1 MELLPYILSSVDD
14 LKALVGVSLLPLE
27 NGTFSSVKSTQEEK
41 IYITTPQHPKELLPG
56 FEGRILKTNIDEGVL
71 QFQSAALRR
80 EVLPK
85 FLMPRVCQ
93 LEILGTDTIVKCLK
107 DTIGKRDLKLS
118 SKRFIWLDNIWKY
131 IKKNELT
138 QRLHGLSLIPLERRW
153 EGDQQVI
160 KCGKI
165 SENSTIVYMA
175 DDNENIKSFIL
186 HLGFTVAP
194 KTLPKDKDLA
204 RRLQIFENIH
214 TSQITR
220 ELSSIEEI
228 ELLAPENLPEI
239 KPKRKILNCQDED
252 SRNLARK
259 LGARLLTEK
268 DLISEVLIPEIV
280 GDKQDYERID
290 KFMNYILPH
299 VTFSVPS
306 ELSELRE
313 IEFVSALDGSYH
325 KPRDLFDPS
334 IESLQFLFSHDKG
347 KFPDY
352 KYERMKYST
361 ALKNLG
367 LKSFNLSAQDIIGIV
382 ESIDFDEKKAE
393 TLINFLESNH
403 CLLEDES
410 IVSTLKNLLWIPVMK
425 TRIDGYP
432 KRLTWYG
439 EKVESVSTVSF
450 ARPCTMASEAN
461 AKILGAVKPVYSSH
475 YATQYMAKCFFKNE
489 FTLDEVIGHLQHVVN
504 DYEESENPYYGW
516 LLQDVYRKL
525 LMYEFHDV
533 ESSLLRHSLRG
544 WVWNGIGFTSPDRM
558 IVEADQN
565 CLDLRPYFWNVLP
578 EMQSFQELFLKL
590 GSHER
595 YIHEIFIQVLSE
607 MKNRCDHAS
616 LNCTQITDP
625 KDLNLAVDIVT
636 KLSNEMLPQNV
647 LDKLAVPVRSA
658 QNSLKLELANN
669 TVYCSSHA
677 SDDLEFDS
685 DENTAYLHEHISE
698 SVATKLGI
706 RSITS
711 KVLEAEDLGLF
722 EEYGQTEPLTRRINR
737 ILQDYGDG
745 SAILKELIQN
755 ADDAEATDV
764 KLLYDERENEKYRS
778 RLIDPGMKD
787 FQGPALW
794 AYNDAVFSKL
804 DFENITK
811 LSGATKE
818 SQRDKIG
825 KFGLGFNAVYNITD
839 VPSFIS
845 DNNLVIF
852 DPHTNNLGAAISN
865 KSKPGV
871 KIDIGKNR
879 GRLKPFIDQLM
890 PYNGVF
896 GMDMSLQPQHREL
909 KGTLFRFPLRTKDQ
923 AVRSE
928 IKNLWYTDLE
938 MKKLLEKFSAEANR
952 FLLFTQ
958 HVRSIT
964 VYHLAANSTNPV
976 EMTELIAISKENI
989 NEVIPLVF
997 DGRLFNSSEFM
1008 KLSSKAV
1015 EKCKRVPESHC
1026 SIDCCSIVNM
1036 KTRRC
1041 GQHLFDGKN
1050 VQCTN
1055 ANWLIHTTSGSRDT
1069 ACLQMALDHEKLN
1082 PVASVAVSIHIE
1094 SDGVSFHP
1102 MGRSGNPGY
1111 YFCFLPLPVANNLPV
1126 HVNAPFAVTHDRKS
1140 MQQVNEDDKDNSTSD
1155 IKWNDALM
1163 AGVVSAAYLKV
1174 LDNLRSQAKNFEEAD
1189 WYLLWPITSSG
1200 FLPYQFS
1207 LLQSFYQRLVH
1218 DRLKMFPVI
1227 RETIHWAYM
1236 QEVLVIDNLLDK
1248 DITHS
1253 MEEIIILYIKDRYLV
1268 HLPVPVMKTVVDVK
1282 LQMELQEITIKFEY
1296 FFLDIFKPNVKD
1308 YKMPAAAREHVVL
1321 YLMQNLEN
1329 YPTLKSVLQK
1339 TECVPTSPNG
1349 ALKSPEGLVKPN
1361 SKASMLFEDT
1371 DGVFPLGKNFNQKF
1385 HLTIL
1390 ESLGMISEHLSWEV
1404 LEERAQTIILLENGK
1419 IARRRSKAL
1428 IKIIDEKL
1436 KESSRSLNEI
1446 SLNWRSIKFL
1456 PIKAS
1461 PIGWDLPW
1469 AETSSE
1475 HFHCI
1480 NGIYPNCLEELVCF
1494 DRAIIDESNEGCA
1507 DLCLEDVSD
1516 NVKKVLGKIYAYLNR
1531 FFCDKINEKL
1541 GEESEQ
1547 LAETRE
1553 VWKRLKGKP
1562 LIIIESKLVQ
1572 AERIAFKHDYSTQ
1585 PYLYQLPEAL
1595 WEYRQLMLEIGV
1607 KETFDLDDHMSA
1619 LQRLESDRHN
1629 NPLNAKEMRIVRD
1642 LLELIDDLNLR
1653 YIHSNIPVQLALK
1666 FGAKTVRSHSIT
1678 KQSIGLPFGQH
1689 EKLTVR
1695 LKKILD
1701 GYSENIN
1708 ILKEILQ
1715 NADDARA
1722 KKLSIVLDRR
1732 HHASKR
1738 VFSDAWKQLQGPA
1751 LLFCN
1756 DAMFTESD
1764 LQGIQNLGEGSKS
1777 SDPMKT
1783 GKFGVGFNV
1792 VYHVTDVP
1800 TLLTHVEGE
1809 GSVLCVF
1816 DPHAKYLGECTLE
1829 SPGRK
1834 FSDARNFLKDNFPDV
1849 YNTFI
1854 PDVFRNEK
1862 ATIFRLPLRNNTMAK
1877 QSNIMKKAITV
1888 DDVDKMLENLKLEVA
1903 ECMIFLRNIEMVEI
1917 LDINIKSEVSVKYSA
1932 LLKVSPEG
1940 RKERCSLNKECE
1952 LVASQLDRQREDI
1965 PGEFPIH
1972 SYEIVLKD
1980 GGRHDEWHVIQKCA
1994 PVSSN
1999 ALPSSVNAQYD
2010 EKQIKIFPSGGIACK
2025 ENSCQEGKV
2034 FCLLPLQVSSN
2045 LPLHINGSF
2054 MLDYETRRR
2063 LSYSKEDCFQNDWNV
2078 YIMESCIIP
2087 CYIALLE
2094 KKAKKLELKPSKI
2107 PAEEIIRQTCPT
2119 PSSTSTQKPFYIP
2132 GDLSNLG
2139 GTTSS
2144 EDDFQHIFLLLL
2156 RAGMFIYNV
2165 PQSITWSFEKAEVP
2179 LSVLSPNIVMEYL
2192 RTNARIIL
2200 PTPMPVSETILK
2212 DVGTVKA
2219 LLKYCL
2225 SKDKK
2230 LKDLDGLPLLVT
2242 EDNVI
2247 RTINKREQIYFDNL
2261 SRLFPSKK
2269 SICLHPDLRQVL
2281 SRFKHQAG
2289 DWLRVLTLDSLRTF
2303 CEEEL
2308 CPSLR
2313 SNDEIQLET
2322 NSQIFPTDKWL
2333 NHLWTFLH
2341 KEHKRILTEEQNLY
2355 FPRYFEN
2362 FLCYLSDWC
2371 FFPVK
2376 REISKQS
2383 KSSIS
2388 SVIKIG
2394 LISTMVWFNDSSY
2407 NTRSIKNSS
2416 LRDEISLPYLDK
2428 DRIDSPGHASSYT
2441 MSNSAY
2447 IEKSFQP
2454 KNS

>member
-1 MELLPYILSSVDD
+1 
-14 LKALVGVSLLPLE
+14 
-27 NGTFSSVKSTQEEK
+27 
-41 IYITTPQHPKELLPG
+41 
-56 FEGRILKTNIDEGVL
+56 
-71 QFQSAALRR
+71 
-80 EVLPK
+80 
-85 FLMPRVCQ
+85 
-93 LEILGTDTIVKCLK
+93 
-107 DTIGKRDLKLS
+107 
-118 SKRFIWLDNIWKY
+118 
-131 IKKNELT
+131 
-138 QRLHGLSLIPLERRW
+138 
-153 EGDQQVI
+153 
-160 KCGKI
+160 
-165 SENSTIVYMA
+165 
-175 DDNENIKSFIL
+175 
-186 HLGFTVAP
+186 
-194 KTLPKDKDLA
+194 
-204 RRLQIFENIH
+204 
-214 TSQITR
+214 
-220 ELSSIEEI
+220 
-228 ELLAPENLPEI
+228 
-239 KPKRKILNCQDED
+239 
-252 SRNLARK
+252 
-259 LGARLLTEK
+259 
-268 DLISEVLIPEIV
+268 
-280 GDKQDYERID
+280 
-290 KFMNYILPH
+290 
-299 VTFSVPS
+299 
-306 ELSELRE
+306 
-313 IEFVSALDGSYH
+313 
-325 KPRDLFDPS
+325 
-334 IESLQFLFSHDKG
+334 
-347 KFPDY
+347 
-352 KYERMKYST
+352 
-361 ALKNLG
+361 
-367 LKSFNLSAQDIIGIV
+367 
-382 ESIDFDEKKAE
+382 
-393 TLINFLESNH
+393 
-403 CLLEDES
+403 
-410 IVSTLKNLLWIPVMK
+410 
-425 TRIDGYP
+425 
-432 KRLTWYG
+432 
-439 EKVESVSTVSF
+439 
-450 ARPCTMASEAN
+450 
-461 AKILGAVKPVYSSH
+461 
-475 YATQYMAKCFFKNE
+475 
-489 FTLDEVIGHLQHVVN
+489 
-504 DYEESENPYYGW
+504 
-516 LLQDVYRKL
+516 
-525 LMYEFHDV
+525 
-533 ESSLLRHSLRG
+533 
-544 WVWNGIGFTSPDRM
+544 
-558 IVEADQN
+558 
-565 CLDLRPYFWNVLP
+565 
-578 EMQSFQELFLKL
+578 
-590 GSHER
+590 
-595 YIHEIFIQVLSE
+595 
-607 MKNRCDHAS
+607 
-616 LNCTQITDP
+616 
-625 KDLNLAVDIVT
+625 
-636 KLSNEMLPQNV
+636 
-647 LDKLAVPVRSA
+647 
-658 QNSLKLELANN
+658 
-669 TVYCSSHA
+669 
-677 SDDLEFDS
+677 
-685 DENTAYLHEHISE
+685 
-698 SVATKLGI
+698 
-706 RSITS
+706 
-711 KVLEAEDLGLF
+711 
-722 EEYGQTEPLTRRINR
+722 
-737 ILQDYGDG
+737 
-745 SAILKELIQN
+745 
-755 ADDAEATDV
+755 
-764 KLLYDERENEKYRS
+764 
-778 RLIDPGMKD
+778 
-787 FQGPALW
+787 
-794 AYNDAVFSKL
+794 
-804 DFENITK
+804 
-811 LSGATKE
+811 
-818 SQRDKIG
+818 
-825 KFGLGFNAVYNITD
+825 
-839 VPSFIS
+839 
-845 DNNLVIF
+845 
-852 DPHTNNLGAAISN
+852 
-865 KSKPGV
+865 
-871 KIDIGKNR
+871 
-879 GRLKPFIDQLM
+879 
-890 PYNGVF
+890 
-896 GMDMSLQPQHREL
+896 
-909 KGTLFRFPLRTKDQ
+909 
-923 AVRSE
+923 
-928 IKNLWYTDLE
+928 
-938 MKKLLEKFSAEANR
+938 
-952 FLLFTQ
+952 
-958 HVRSIT
+958 
-964 VYHLAANSTNPV
+964 
-976 EMTELIAISKENI
+976 
-989 NEVIPLVF
+989 
-997 DGRLFNSSEFM
+997 
-1008 KLSSKAV
+1008 
-1015 EKCKRVPESHC
+1015 
-1026 SIDCCSIVNM
+1026 
-1036 KTRRC
+1036 
-1041 GQHLFDGKN
+1041 
-1050 VQCTN
+1050 
-1055 ANWLIHTTSGSRDT
+1055 
-1069 ACLQMALDHEKLN
+1069 
-1082 PVASVAVSIHIE
+1082 
-1094 SDGVSFHP
+1094 
-1102 MGRSGNPGY
+1102 
-1111 YFCFLPLPVANNLPV
+1111 
-1126 HVNAPFAVTHDRKS
+1126 
-1140 MQQVNEDDKDNSTSD
+1140 
-1155 IKWNDALM
+1155 
-1163 AGVVSAAYLKV
+1163 
-1174 LDNLRSQAKNFEEAD
+1174 
-1189 WYLLWPITSSG
+1189 
-1200 FLPYQFS
+1200 
-1207 LLQSFYQRLVH
+1207 
-1218 DRLKMFPVI
+1218 MFPVI

-2119 PSSTSTQKPFYIP
+2119 PSSSNYRNSALLTKNPVIFNEHPTELQNYFDLFPVFKSSYQSFDYDNKFINMFYNHLATSNVELLPVLRSHKESQKMDVEFCSAASTQKPFYIP

-2454 KNS
+2454 KNSANSFLNALCYELKRKDSTFQRMESTTAHKILEFFNGETDYDTYMLKTLPIFVDTCKQLRAIDNTSDVYLVEDGIPRSGLNSITGVVFLEPNVFLGSLFHQLKIKTNSARDMYIKYIIPSFNDFTFNERLEHCIFLKDNTLKFFDKDKRYFHDLVFMCSKGFVWRANEFYDPEVDVFNLMLSETEFPPEPFNDREWYPFLRQCGLQTSLPSSLFLKFATDVAKLGLSETEIDSGRKNSKVLVDYLYSSYDILQKDISFLEELCSIEFLIQDDLDEDLKSIYNNGHANKKICFKDAIYNTVQNVHLSWTVGNILPRYACKFSAFMSFSELESRLQIMKTVSQLTVAKNLVKIVTQSPLLKRFSDGVKELDAGRRTACKTIETVFEESYKYMSSPEICHEIISLLEEHCVIFVDGHKFVIPRKTTLEETGNITPYLFFIPHKHGQFYEFFQTLGTTKLATSQQLAGVLNELYTSSRGEGLHPNESDTVYIATSGLLKTMKRERESNTESFSINSLLYLPGHIVTEKVMKLFESKNLVYFDDRHYENRLKQLKLPRLEVGKEYFKENDLKKLVQFLPSKMKPKLISDLIIEKLLNVNVVPDGKFSKILKNRVESQEFISSLMRLLQHQLKSNPEDSCQLDLDDIAEVISATKVITLMEVKTALFVAETESHEEHVIEGSESNRDIFIGKDNKTLNIYIAGEHITSTDAANLCSVATEISKLLRQYFKDPTLTPLLAGLLLCDPEKMEEFLDKENILRGNEAIKRTPSTYNVGEFVPLELHCMLINEIFRFEIGEYVAYEVEDPLENDAKGEATFIYAKIVKLIEKEGDVYAKAFYEIEVMEGKFKTVNCCELYRFERQQEAPTLELFPDDRVSAHPQVTVDGNLEEILHSIKNELEAAFNENREYFRKIVKRLYLRWHPDKNPGNEEMCKTIFQHIQNEAERLEETSLGTFFSFYYNRETRFNSNRTNFRSGQSGNWFRGSSGRSNPQPAEARRWFRQAQFDFEAAEIQIDVDYPEWTCLKCHQAAEKGLKSAVHAIDGKRLNEHNLSIIARYINDCELSRLAGSLEALLGSSTKLRYPDRWCYPDIPHTKYDKEMAKQALDITRLLMEKVKMLLSNKNTI